1 MADKSWVDLLHE
13 HAPELERQHK
23 ADMEFLGGNSA
34 LSSREK
40 FLVAMVLDAAANK
53 PNGVRSYG
61 EKAVKAGATK
71 AQVLDALTV
80 LRMFWGRP
88 ALVTGTEALR
98 QFEEPGAART

>member
-1 MADKSWVDLLHE
+1 MPSGD
-13 HAPELERQHK
+13 
-23 ADMEFLGGNSA
+23 SA

-53 PNGVRSYG
+53 PNGARSYG
-61 EKAVKAGATK
+61 ERAVKAGATK
-71 AQVLDALTV
+71 AQILDALTV

-98 QFEEPGAART
+98 QFE